1 MIWTLFRI
9 SAFLLLIAV
18 LSYLAALVVE
28 VDGMVKF
35 VLNDTE
41 YMIRP
46 VTFVVLLLL
55 LIPVVWAAYFLVG
68 LCTAMIR
75 FVTGD
80 ETALSRYLNRNRQR
94 QGFQALADSM
104 VALASGQPKLASIKA
119 EIAQRNL
126 RRPELTG
133 LLAAQAAE
141 RLGDNRRA
149 LAIYKKM
156 LGNEQTR
163 FAGLAGILKHKHREG
178 DFETALAVARR
189 AFELK
194 PSHEEIQKFLFR
206 LQLDAEDWS
215 GARTTLQAKHRHKH
229 LATPDFKRQSGS
241 LALAESRAKAALG
254 EVARANA
261 LALEANKLAPGLV
274 PAAVEAA
281 GVRLKAGERR
291 TATRILTNAWN
302 RMPHPDIAAQFA
314 EIEPNE
320 TSERRRSRFRRLVA
334 KTLDHPES
342 RLVMAELA
350 LRNSDYAQARRELG
364 TTHVTNPTVRSLLIL
379 AAIERGEGSS
389 DSVVGGIL
397 SKAVSA
403 SRGPQWVCDSCHK
416 ANAEWSPVCVDC
428 KAFDT
433 LSWSDAGKTD
443 RMHPSST
450 RLLPF
455 LQSDEQPGL
464 LVDSSTTEPQLPR

>member
-1 MIWTLFRI
+1 MIWSLFRI
-9 SAFLLLIAV
+9 SAFFLLIAV
-18 LSYLAALVVE
+18 LSYLAALVAE

-35 VLNDTE
+35 VLGDTE

-46 VTFVVLLLL
+46 LTFVVLLLSM
-55 LIPVVWAAYFLVG
+55 IPVVWVAYFLFG

-94 QGFQALADSM
+94 QGFKALADSM
-104 VALASGQPKLASIKA
+104 VALASGQPKRALIKA

-141 RLGDNRRA
+141 RLGDSRRA
-149 LAIYKKM
+149 LEVYKEM
-156 LGNEQTR
+156 LSNDQTR
-163 FAGLAGILKHKHREG
+163 FAGLAGILKHKHQEG

-194 PSHEEIQKFLFR
+194 PSHEEIQKYLFQ
-206 LQLDAEDWS
+206 LQLNAEDWS
-215 GARTTLQAKHRHKH
+215 GARTTLQAKHRHKY
-229 LATPDFKRQSGS
+229 LAKNDFKRQSGI

-254 EVARANA
+254 ETARADS
-261 LALEANKLAPGLV
+261 LTIEANKLAPGLA
-274 PAAVEAA
+274 PAAIEAA
-281 GVRLKAGERR
+281 KVRIKAGERR
-291 TATRILTNAWN
+291 TATRILANAWN
-302 RMPHPDIAAQFA
+302 QAPHPDIAAQFA
-314 EIEPNE
+314 EIEPHE
-320 TSERRRSRFRRLVA
+320 TSERRQSRFRRLVA
-334 KTLDHPES
+334 KTIDHPES

-350 LRNSDYAQARRELG
+350 LRNSDYAQARHELG
-364 TTHVTNPTVRSLLIL
+364 TTHVTHPTVRSLLIL

-389 DSVVGGIL
+389 DSVVGDIL

-403 SRGPQWVCDSCHK
+403 PRGPQWVCNSCHMV
-416 ANAEWSPVCVDC
+416 NAAWSPLCTDC

-433 LSWSDAGKTD
+433 LSWSDAGKAD

-450 RLLPF
+450 QLLPF
-455 LQSDEQPGL
+455 LQSDEQTRL
-464 LVDSSTTEPQLPR
+464 LADSAAVPTQLPP